1 MTNYTSFPDQNSAI
15 DWKELEDVLIYQGI
29 CIEKHL
35 KEFNIILGL
44 KKVTIEESST
54 EEDPIIQI
62 ADIFAGMSRSSY
74 EDYDVYE
81 HWLNPQQ
88 QTLFGAPKKPTNR
101 QKYRFQIY
109 KIVDDWAKKK
119 TS

>member
-1 MTNYTSFPDQNSAI
+1 M
-15 DWKELEDVLIYQGI
+15 
-29 CIEKHL
+29 
-35 KEFNIILGL
+35 

-62 ADIFAGMSRSSY
+62 ADIFVGMSRSSY
-74 EDYDVYE
+74 EGYDVYE